1 MDRLRCLS
9 LAFALTFAV
18 ALALAVSAPVNAQQ
32 QLAVTL
38 VSITSPVSHGRVA
51 SISVKTAPG
60 AVCTITVTY
69 KSGPSRAKG
78 LTPKAADNA
87 GGVEWIWIVGTRT
100 TPGTWPVSV
109 MCSSG
114 GKTGTLHASFEVQ

>member
-1 MDRLRCLS
+1 MLRMHRLS
-9 LAFALTFAV
+9 LALALTLAV
-18 ALALAVSAPVNAQQ
+18 ALALAGSAPVDAQQ
-32 QLAVTL
+32 QLPVTL
-38 VSITSPVSHGRVA
+38 VSITSPVSHGRAA

-60 AVCTITVTY
+60 ASCTITVTY

-78 LTPKAADNA
+78 LTPKTADGA
-87 GGVEWIWIVGTRT
+87 GGVEWSWIVGTRT

-109 MCSSG
+109 TCSSG

>member
-1 MDRLRCLS
+1 MLRMHRLSR
-9 LAFALTFAV
+9 
-18 ALALAVSAPVNAQQ
+18 ALALALATALGLAGSAPVDAQQ
-32 QLAVTL
+32 QLSVTL
-38 VSITSPVSHGRVA
+38 VSITSPVSHGRAA

-60 AVCTITVTY
+60 ASCTITVTY

-78 LTPKAADNA
+78 LTPKTADTA
-87 GGVEWIWIVGTRT
+87 GKVEWSWIVGTRT

-109 MCSSG
+109 TCSSG